1 MSESRVKRY
10 KSYRKQIDREYIL
23 LSKVNKD
30 NKELLKLES
39 KLKNIDKSLVAI
51 EEVDLFSVDIV
62 YDDDW
67 SNYLVN
73 LKEIISFYDLNEI
86 SKILLESQNPVKK
99 IKPSNINYD
108 DLIKSLLK
116 DDLNYKDIRKIE
128 NQINFKKSNQEFFK
142 REMKDVSNHI
152 EKMVTE
158 SKKLRDG
165 KPFISEIKMYNND
178 NKKNKMM
185 KIFYL
190 ASLSIFFVLLIIG
203 IILFLIGGMK

>member
-116 DDLNYKDIRKIE
+116 DDLNYKDIKKIE

-165 KPFISEIKMYNND
+165 KPFISEIKMHYND

>member
-86 SKILLESQNPVKK
+86 SKILLESHNPVKK
-99 IKPSNINYD
+99 IKPSYINYD

-116 DDLNYKDIRKIE
+116 DDLNYKDIKKIE

>member
-116 DDLNYKDIRKIE
+116 DDLNYKDIKKIE

-178 NKKNKMM
+178 NKKNKIM

-203 IILFLIGGMK
+203 ITLFLIGGMK

>member
-10 KSYRKQIDREYIL
+10 KSYRKQIDREYTF

-30 NKELLKLES
+30 NKELLKLEA
-39 KLKNIDKSLVAI
+39 KLRNIDNSLLAI

-62 YDDDW
+62 YDDNW

-73 LKEIISFYDLNEI
+73 LKEIISFYDLKQI

-99 IKPSNINYD
+99 IEPSNITHD

-116 DDLNYKDIRKIE
+116 DDLNYRDIKTIE
-128 NQINFKKSNQEFFK
+128 NEIDFKKKNQEVFK
-142 REMKDVSNHI
+142 RELKDVNNHI

-165 KPFISEIKMYNND
+165 KPFIPEIKSYNNSD
-178 NKKNKMM
+178 KRNKKM
-185 KIFYL
+185 KIFYFFTILVFL
-190 ASLSIFFVLLIIG
+190 ALFFAG
-203 IILFLIGGMK
+203 IILFLIGGII

>member
-116 DDLNYKDIRKIE
+116 DDLNYKDIKKIE

-165 KPFISEIKMYNND
+165 KPFISEIKMHYND

-203 IILFLIGGMK
+203 ITLFLIGGMK

>member
-116 DDLNYKDIRKIE
+116 DDLNYKDIKKIE

-185 KIFYL
+185 KIFYF

>member
-116 DDLNYKDIRKIE
+116 DDLNYKDIKKIE
-128 NQINFKKSNQEFFK
+128 NQINFKKNNQEFFK

-165 KPFISEIKMYNND
+165 KPFISEIKMHYND

>member
-116 DDLNYKDIRKIE
+116 DDLNYKDIKKIE
-128 NQINFKKSNQEFFK
+128 NQINFKKNNQEFFK

-165 KPFISEIKMYNND
+165 KPFISEIKMHYND

-203 IILFLIGGMK
+203 ITLFLIGGMK

>member
-116 DDLNYKDIRKIE
+116 DDLNYKDIKKIE
-128 NQINFKKSNQEFFK
+128 NQIKFKKSNQEFFK

-178 NKKNKMM
+178 NKKNKIM

-190 ASLSIFFVLLIIG
+190 ASLSIFLVLLIIG
-203 IILFLIGGMK
+203 ITLFLIGGMK

>member
-116 DDLNYKDIRKIE
+116 DDLNYKDIKKIE
-128 NQINFKKSNQEFFK
+128 NQIKFKKSNQEFFK

>member
-10 KSYRKQIDREYIL
+10 KSYRKQIDREYTF

-39 KLKNIDKSLVAI
+39 KLKNIDSSLVAI
-51 EEVDLFSVDIV
+51 EEVDLFSIDIV
-62 YDDDW
+62 YDDNW

-73 LKEIISFYDLNEI
+73 LKEIISFYDLKQI

-99 IKPSNINYD
+99 IEPSNITHD

-116 DDLNYKDIRKIE
+116 NDLNYRDIKKIE
-128 NQINFKKSNQEFFK
+128 NEINFKKQNQEVFK

-152 EKMVTE
+152 EQMVTE
-158 SKKLRDG
+158 SKKLRDD
-165 KPFISEIKMYNND
+165 KPFIGKIKAYNNND
-178 NKKNKMM
+178 KRNQNMKK
-185 KIFYL
+185 FYFV
-190 ASLSIFFVLLIIG
+190 AIAFFFILFIIG
-203 IILFLIGGMK
+203 IILFLIGGII

>member
-116 DDLNYKDIRKIE
+116 DDLNYKDIKKIE

-185 KIFYL
+185 KIFYF
-190 ASLSIFFVLLIIG
+190 ATLSIFFVLLIIG

>member
-99 IKPSNINYD
+99 IEPSNINYD

-116 DDLNYKDIRKIE
+116 DDLNYKDIKKIE
-128 NQINFKKSNQEFFK
+128 NQIKFKKSNQEFFK

-178 NKKNKMM
+178 NKKNKIM

-190 ASLSIFFVLLIIG
+190 ASLSIFLVLLIIG
-203 IILFLIGGMK
+203 ITLFLIGGMK

>member
-62 YDDDW
+62 YDDNW

-116 DDLNYKDIRKIE
+116 DDLNYKDIKKIE
-128 NQINFKKSNQEFFK
+128 NQIMFKKSNQEFFK

-185 KIFYL
+185 KIFYF

-203 IILFLIGGMK
+203 ITLFLIGGMK

>member
-116 DDLNYKDIRKIE
+116 DDLNYKDIKKIE
-128 NQINFKKSNQEFFK
+128 NQINFKKNNQEFFK

>member
-10 KSYRKQIDREYIL
+10 KSYRKQIDREYTF

-39 KLKNIDKSLVAI
+39 KLKDIDKSLIAI

-62 YDDDW
+62 YDDNW
-67 SNYLVN
+67 SNYLIN

-99 IKPSNINYD
+99 IEPSNVNHD

-116 DDLNYKDIRKIE
+116 DDINYKNIKKIE
-128 NQINFKKSNQEFFK
+128 GEINFKKQNQEVFK

-152 EKMVTE
+152 EKMITE

-165 KPFISEIKMYNND
+165 KPFIPEIKSYD
-178 NKKNKMM
+178 NENKRNQ
-185 KIFYL
+185 KIKRLYYI
-190 ASLSIFFVLLIIG
+190 SLVVSLVLLIVGITLFSIGG
-203 IILFLIGGMK
+203 II

>member
-10 KSYRKQIDREYIL
+10 KSYRKQIDREYTF

-39 KLKNIDKSLVAI
+39 KLRSIDSSLVAI

-62 YDDDW
+62 YDDNW

-73 LKEIISFYDLNEI
+73 LKEIISFYDLKEI

-99 IKPSNINYD
+99 IEPSNITHD

-116 DDLNYKDIRKIE
+116 DDLNYRDIKKIE
-128 NQINFKKSNQEFFK
+128 YEINSKKQNQEVFK

-165 KPFISEIKMYNND
+165 KPFIPKIKAYNNND
-178 NKKNKMM
+178 KRSQKMKN
-185 KIFYL
+185 FYFITIML
-190 ASLSIFFVLLIIG
+190 FLVLFILG
-203 IILFLIGGMK
+203 MILFLIGGII

>member
-116 DDLNYKDIRKIE
+116 DDLNYKDIKKIE
-128 NQINFKKSNQEFFK
+128 NQIKFKKSNQEFFK

-178 NKKNKMM
+178 NKKNKIM

-203 IILFLIGGMK
+203 ITLFLIGGMK

>member
-116 DDLNYKDIRKIE
+116 DDLNYKDIKKIE
-128 NQINFKKSNQEFFK
+128 NQINFKKNNQEFFK

-203 IILFLIGGMK
+203 ITLFLIGGMK

>member
-116 DDLNYKDIRKIE
+116 DDLNYKDIKKIE
-128 NQINFKKSNQEFFK
+128 NQINFKKSSQEFFK

>member
-116 DDLNYKDIRKIE
+116 DDLNYKDIKKIE

-178 NKKNKMM
+178 NKKNKIM

>member
-116 DDLNYKDIRKIE
+116 DDLNYKDIKKIE
-128 NQINFKKSNQEFFK
+128 NQIKFKKSNQEFFK

-178 NKKNKMM
+178 NKKNKIM

>member
-116 DDLNYKDIRKIE
+116 DDLNYKDI
-128 NQINFKKSNQEFFK
+128 KKSNQEFFK

>member
-30 NKELLKLES
+30 NKELLKLEA
-39 KLKNIDKSLVAI
+39 KLEIIDKALVDI
-51 EEVDLFSVDIV
+51 GEVDLFSVDID

-73 LKEIISFYDLNEI
+73 LKEIIFFYDLNEI
-86 SKILLESQNPVKK
+86 SKILLESQNTVKK

-116 DDLNYKDIRKIE
+116 KLQIE
-128 NQINFKKSNQEFFK
+128 
-142 REMKDVSNHI
+142 
-152 EKMVTE
+152 
-158 SKKLRDG
+158 
-165 KPFISEIKMYNND
+165 
-178 NKKNKMM
+178 
-185 KIFYL
+185 
-190 ASLSIFFVLLIIG
+190 
-203 IILFLIGGMK
+203 

>member
-116 DDLNYKDIRKIE
+116 DDLNYKDIKKIE

-203 IILFLIGGMK
+203 ITLFLIGGMK

>member
-10 KSYRKQIDREYIL
+10 KSYRKQIDREYAF

-39 KLKNIDKSLVAI
+39 KLRNIDNSLVDI

-62 YDDDW
+62 YDDNW

-73 LKEIISFYDLNEI
+73 LKEIISFYDLKQI

-99 IKPSNINYD
+99 IEPSNITHD

-116 DDLNYKDIRKIE
+116 DDLNYRDIKKIE
-128 NQINFKKSNQEFFK
+128 NKINFKIQNQEVFK

-152 EKMVTE
+152 DKIVTE

-165 KPFISEIKMYNND
+165 KPFIPEIEAYNSNDKINQKMKRIYLIL
-178 NKKNKMM
+178 
-185 KIFYL
+185 IF
-190 ASLSIFFVLLIIG
+190 IFIILFILG
-203 IILFLIGGMK
+203 IILFLIGVLI

>member
-116 DDLNYKDIRKIE
+116 DDLNYKDIKKIE

>member
-116 DDLNYKDIRKIE
+116 DDLNYKDIKKIE

-203 IILFLIGGMK
+203 IILLLIGGMK